1 MKLIFTH
8 PLRDYWLRLKL
19 LLPAAPPR
27 EVRKQPLPL
36 TRPKAH
42 RTTSFFELP

>member
-1 MKLIFTH
+1 MKLTLVH
-8 PLRDYWLRLKL
+8 PLREWWLRLKL
-19 LLPAAPPR
+19 PRSASPPC
-27 EVRKQPLPL
+27 VARKQPLPL

>member
-1 MKLIFTH
+1 MKFILTH
-8 PLRDYWLRLKL
+8 PLRDWWLKL
-19 LLPAAPPR
+19 LRPVSPPSLAQKR
-27 EVRKQPLPL
+27 PMPL

>member
-27 EVRKQPLPL
+27 EVRKQPQPPV
-36 TRPKAH
+36 RPKAH

>member
-19 LLPAAPPR
+19 LLPAALPR
-27 EVRKQPLPL
+27 EVRKQAQSPV
-36 TRPKAH
+36 RPKAH
-42 RTTSFFELP
+42 RTTSVFELP